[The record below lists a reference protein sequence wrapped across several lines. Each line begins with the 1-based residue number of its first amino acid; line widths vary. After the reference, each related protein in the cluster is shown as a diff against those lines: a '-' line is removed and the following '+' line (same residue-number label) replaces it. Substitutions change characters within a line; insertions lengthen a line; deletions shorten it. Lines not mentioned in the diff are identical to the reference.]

1 MAPAPRTS
9 GASGPGEF
17 DLDSEKPTWTVP
29 WQRTKTGKRTQ
40 EPHIVP
46 LSPQAVACLR
56 RLEVRAGGVDLPDTR
71 PGRLP
76 VGPRRPRATDYCPIP
91 SLFLD
96 WAAEQTGYRYE
107 IKEALSTIRWGTTC
121 DDAMNGR
128 VGLTSGGPW
137 RDSATACAH
146 NKNPIT

>member
-1 MAPAPRTS
+1 M
-9 GASGPGEF
+9 
-17 DLDSEKPTWTVP
+17 
-29 WQRTKTGKRTQ
+29 
-40 EPHIVP
+40 P

-128 VGLTSGGPW
+128 VGLTSGGPCFVTGPPGATG
-137 RDSATACAH
+137 RSASLPTTSCRCGRKYLPKLAFR
-146 NKNPIT
+146 TL

>member
-1 MAPAPRTS
+1 MVVTAVRRSEAIF
-9 GASGPGEF
+9 AKGEF

-29 WQRTKTGKRTQ
+29 WQRTKIGADAGTSYRA
-40 EPHIVP
+40 
-46 LSPQAVACLR
+46 AVASGRRLR

-96 WAAEQTGYRYE
+96 
-107 IKEALSTIRWGTTC
+107 L
-121 DDAMNGR
+121 GR
-128 VGLTSGGPW
+128 RADRLPL
-137 RDSATACAH
+137 
-146 NKNPIT
+146 